1 MVRSKHITRTRVSAD
16 VMVIVKKKAT
26 VLILED
32 LKDDAECLLETERAV
47 LHVKPHIQYVGL
59 GLLIMLIYMQGQS
72 LTTL

>member
-1 MVRSKHITRTRVSAD
+1 MLD
-16 VMVIVKKKAT
+16 
-26 VLILED
+26 D